1 MSRPVIDYSKTLRR
15 TLAAGKSLDEALG
28 QLRADGA
35 SILDCIAT
43 VRAFRGCELSEAKQ
57 IVESSAAWSDVREG
71 TEESFQALTKAENHA
86 S

>member
-1 MSRPVIDYSKTLRR
+1 MSRPVIDYSRTLRR

-43 VRAFRGCELSEAKQ
+43 VRAFRSCVLSEAKR
-57 IVESSAAWSDVREG
+57 IVESSAAWSDVRER
-71 TEESFQALTKAENHA
+71 TEESFRALNKDEN
-86 S
+86 SDS